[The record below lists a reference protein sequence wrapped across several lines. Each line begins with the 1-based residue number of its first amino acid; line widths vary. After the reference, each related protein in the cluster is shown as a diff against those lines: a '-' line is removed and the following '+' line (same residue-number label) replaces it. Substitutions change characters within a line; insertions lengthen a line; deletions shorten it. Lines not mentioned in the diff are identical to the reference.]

1 MLEVRDGPIEI
12 APQLDGPLMVRGNM
26 EIVASTGRMVARM
39 QAARFCRCGHSNT
52 KPFCDGAH
60 AKVGFKST

>member
-1 MLEVRDGPIEI
+1 
-12 APQLDGPLMVRGNM
+12 
-26 EIVASTGRMVARM
+26 MVARM